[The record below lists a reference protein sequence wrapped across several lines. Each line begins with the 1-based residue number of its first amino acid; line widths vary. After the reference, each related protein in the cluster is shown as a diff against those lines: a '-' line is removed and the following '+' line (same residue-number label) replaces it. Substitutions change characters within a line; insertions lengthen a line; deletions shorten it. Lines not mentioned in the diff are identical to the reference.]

1 MIRIEHQR
9 SNSTSERIHMG
20 RIAETAEKRFIEG
33 FSCSQSVFSAFAEA
47 EGIDLETALRIASS
61 FGAGMARMG
70 DTCGAVTGGMMV
82 LGLKYGRAVANDD
95 EAKEKNYRLVHEFV
109 DRFNKRFEH
118 SICRDLLG
126 FDPGSPEA
134 SQRFKDDPELER
146 RCAGFV
152 REAAEIIEEIT
163 ARESEQSRKPR

>member
-1 MIRIEHQR
+1 
-9 SNSTSERIHMG
+9 MG
-20 RIAETAEKRFIEG
+20 KIAKTAEKRFIEG

-82 LGLKYGRAVANDD
+82 LGLKFGRTVADDD

-109 DRFNKRFEH
+109 EKFNDKFEN
-118 SICRDLLG
+118 SMCRNLLG
-126 FDPGSPEA
+126 FEPGAPDA
-134 SQRFKDDPELER
+134 SRRFKEDAELEK

-152 REAAEIIEEIT
+152 REASEIIEDILD
-163 ARESEQSRKPR
+163 RETD